1 MKKIIVF
8 ILAFFAILAIAKSKQ
23 LEEGEE
29 PTKHLEFGT
38 PILSVDSVCVN
49 PSKPIKFSNKLI
61 RQTDKAIRILN
72 TNIDYKSNNII
83 HGEFAFSNPDVLKSQ
98 LPDKDNFLTLDFEYS
113 PKNMGWD
120 IVKFTINYEVE
131 GQEYIS
137 SFTFAGYGV
146 KQDVSIVD
154 VIGAKL
160 SKDTIFVDDI
170 RVGDSKEY
178 RVILENNSNFPY
190 GVNEQSILKEQIN
203 QNEDAFIFEK
213 FFLPSAKHLP
223 IGGRDTAVIRFY
235 PRELKTY
242 VARIVINSDIS
253 VRDIKNINQDTRQ
266 NVFYIKA
273 RGVAPLISLSLPKI
287 EFNTVVATAT
297 CPTVKDTSFTIY
309 NKGTQTLRINA
320 IKVIEDFA
328 DMPFQFD
335 NNDIEIP
342 PNSSHTFNIKLNTD
356 KLQFDR
362 EYTFNL
368 YLKNNSINIP
378 ELTLPLS
385 FSVNRMPA
393 LDFYVPEQT
402 KSRTGRIIDIPI
414 LTDKNRIS
422 NASSF
427 SATLTYNKDILE
439 FDSYSLSGTASVS
452 ANNTTMLDTGITSI
466 FISCK
471 VENNHFLPLD
481 TLIKLRFRTYLA
493 ETNTS
498 QLVLSN
504 CTVGN
509 EYCPNLYEI
518 SARNGEFIIDSI
530 PGLNLKLQ
538 RNAVKPIVVKSLFP
552 NPAFDKI
559 FLNLSAEN
567 SHTVHIELLNSASAL
582 VNKLSDIS
590 LNKGSNSIEIDINQF
605 PAGAYY
611 LKLYYDN
618 YTELL
623 KFNIVK

>member
-1 MKKIIVF
+1 MNKIIVF
-8 ILAFFAILAIAKSKQ
+8 ILAFFAILAIAQSKQ

-29 PTKHLEFGT
+29 PTKHIEFGN

-49 PSKPIKFSNKLI
+49 PSKPYKFSNKLTTRTEKSI
-61 RQTDKAIRILN
+61 KILN
-72 TNIDYKSNNII
+72 SSIDFKSNSII
-83 HGEFAFSNPDVLKSQ
+83 EGEFSFSNPDVLNSP
-98 LPDKDNFLTLDFEYS
+98 LPNKDNSITLDFEYS
-113 PKNMGWD
+113 PKNAGWD
-120 IVKFTINYEVE
+120 IVKFNINYEIE
-131 GQEYIS
+131 GKEYSS
-137 SFTFAGYGV
+137 SFTFAGYGTQ
-146 KQDVSIVD
+146 QDVSIVD

-160 SKDTIFVDDI
+160 SKDTIYVDDI
-170 RVGDSKEY
+170 RIGDSKEY
-178 RVILENNSNFPY
+178 KVVLQNNGNFPF

-213 FFLPSAKHLP
+213 FFLPGAKHLP
-223 IGGRDTAVIRFY
+223 IGESDTAVIRFY

-242 VARIVINSDIS
+242 VARIVINSDIN

-273 RGVAPLISLSLPKI
+273 RGVAPLISLSIPKI
-287 EFNTVVATAT
+287 EFNKVSATAT
-297 CPTVKDTSFTIY
+297 CPTIIDTSFTIY
-309 NKGTQTLRINA
+309 NKGTQTLRINT
-320 IKVIEDFA
+320 IKIVEDFA
-328 DMPFQFD
+328 DMPFHFD
-335 NNDIEIP
+335 NNDIEIA

-356 KLQFDR
+356 KLQFER
-362 EYTFNL
+362 EYTLNL

-385 FSVNRMPA
+385 FTVDRMSA
-393 LDFYVPEQT
+393 LNFYVPTLT
-402 KSRTGRIIDIPI
+402 KSRTGRLIEIPI
-414 LTDKNRIS
+414 LTDKDKIGKANT
-422 NASSF
+422 F
-427 SATLTYNKDILE
+427 SATLTYNKDILQ
-439 FDSYSLSGTASVS
+439 FDSYSLGGTASVS
-452 ANNTTMLDTGITSI
+452 ASNTTVLDTGITSV

-498 QLVLSN
+498 QLLLSN
-504 CTVGN
+504 CIVGN

-518 SARNGEFIIDSI
+518 NARNGEFIIDSI

-567 SHTVHIELLNSASAL
+567 NHTVQIELLNSVSAL
-582 VNKLSDIS
+582 VNKLSDINI
-590 LNKGSNSIEIDINQF
+590 NKGSNSIEIDINQF